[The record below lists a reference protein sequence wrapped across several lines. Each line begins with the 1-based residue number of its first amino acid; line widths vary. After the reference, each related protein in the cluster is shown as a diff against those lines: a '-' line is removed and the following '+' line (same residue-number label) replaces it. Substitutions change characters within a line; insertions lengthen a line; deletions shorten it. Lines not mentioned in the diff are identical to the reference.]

1 MTIFRYGVRHLA
13 ALPVRQYIRPLQPID
28 PTNSFDVLGAL
39 TFGISA
45 LLTIYFEIP
54 AGLAAIV
61 LVQAQRILVDI
72 YFGLMV
78 YVMVSVILRSR
89 IPSS

>member
-1 MTIFRYGVRHLA
+1 
-13 ALPVRQYIRPLQPID
+13 VRQYIRPLQPID